1 MSGNMGGVYGV
12 TCGGSSSVAGVKFG
26 TAGDFNR
33 HPRLKL
39 HISPIVV
46 ASILPFGGIEFAWSD
61 EKIGGAEIVINNV
74 QGALP
79 TGSQVPVAQGDS
91 VFLNESVQSGADSK
105 ARLLLEDNTNVSIGP
120 GSTLKLD
127 NFVYSGPKQPGTIA
141 LNIGK
146 GTLRFVTGDAS
157 KRAYTIWTPT
167 AAIGVR
173 GTILRIEVSP
183 TETKVINEEGTAI
196 VCHRQRNEYA
206 SVEELRKR
214 RCSRGPLAAGL
225 PTKKTPLASAAPA
238 GEGVPCGCAELLVP
252 NQQATVSQSQI
263 AVTEAPVG
271 AISEPIIAEGFAGG
285 FFAPVGAV
293 ALVGGVL
300 AATAVAGATTGN
312 GGGPTFTPVSP

>member
-1 MSGNMGGVYGV
+1 MSG
-12 TCGGSSSVAGVKFG
+12 AKFRTG
-26 TAGDFNR
+26 WGLDR
-33 HPRLKL
+33 RLGLKLHML
-39 HISPIVV
+39 HISPIVL
-46 ASILPFGGIEFAWSD
+46 ASILLFGGMELAWSD

-91 VFLNESVQSGADSK
+91 VFLNEAVQSGADSK

-127 NFVYSGPKQPGTIA
+127 SFVYSGPKKPGTIA

-157 KRAYTIWTPT
+157 KRAYTIYTPT

-214 RCSRGPLAAGL
+214 RCSKEQQKKGL
-225 PTKKTPLASAAPA
+225 
-238 GEGVPCGCAELLVP
+238 CGCEELLVP
-252 NQQATVSQSQI
+252 NQQATVSQSTI
-263 AVTEAPVG
+263 GVTEAPVG
-271 AISEPIIAEGFAGG
+271 AISEPIIGEGLAGG
-285 FFAPVGAV
+285 FFAPPVGAV

-300 AATAVAGATTGN
+300 AATAIGGATSGN
-312 GGGPTFTPVSP
+312 GGGPTSSPVSP

>member
-1 MSGNMGGVYGV
+1 M
-12 TCGGSSSVAGVKFG
+12 
-26 TAGDFNR
+26 
-33 HPRLKL
+33 
-39 HISPIVV
+39 
-46 ASILPFGGIEFAWSD
+46 
-61 EKIGGAEIVINNV
+61 
-74 QGALP
+74 
-79 TGSQVPVAQGDS
+79 AQGDS
-91 VFLNESVQSGADSK
+91 VFLNEAVQSGTDSK

-127 NFVYSGPKQPGTIA
+127 SFVYSGPKQPGTIA

-214 RCSRGPLAAGL
+214 RCSKEQQKKGL
-225 PTKKTPLASAAPA
+225 
-238 GEGVPCGCAELLVP
+238 CGCEELLVP
-252 NQQATVSQSQI
+252 NQQATVSQSEI

-285 FFAPVGAV
+285 FFAPPVGAV

-300 AATAVAGATTGN
+300 AATAVGGATTGN
-312 GGGPTFTPVSP
+312 GGGPTSTPVVSPLSP

>member
-1 MSGNMGGVYGV
+1 MPGTNCATVRGRNP
-12 TCGGSSSVAGVKFG
+12 CAGSK
-26 TAGDFNR
+26 
-33 HPRLKL
+33 P
-39 HISPIVV
+39 HIWRIVV
-46 ASILPFGGIEFAWSD
+46 ASILLFGGIEFAWPD

-74 QGALP
+74 QGALA

-91 VFLNESVQSGADSK
+91 VFLNEAVQSGADSK

-120 GSTLKLD
+120 GSTVKLD
-127 NFVYSGPKQPGTIA
+127 NFVYSGPKRPGTIA

-157 KRAYTIWTPT
+157 KRAYTIWTTT

-214 RCSRGPLAAGL
+214 RCSKAQQAKGL
-225 PTKKTPLASAAPA
+225 
-238 GEGVPCGCAELLVP
+238 CGCEELLVP
-252 NQQATVSQSQI
+252 NQEATVSQTQI
-263 AVTEAPVG
+263 GVTEAPVG
-271 AISEPIIAEGFAGG
+271 AISDPIIPEGFAGG
-285 FFAPVGAV
+285 FFTPPVGAA
-293 ALVGGVL
+293 ALVG
-300 AATAVAGATTGN
+300 AVMASVAVGGATTSGI
-312 GGGPTFTPVSP
+312 PTPALFSVSPVSP

>member
-1 MSGNMGGVYGV
+1 VSG
-12 TCGGSSSVAGVKFG
+12 AIFG
-26 TAGDFNR
+26 TGWGLNR
-33 HPRLKL
+33 HRGSKL
-39 HISPIVV
+39 HISPIVLS
-46 ASILPFGGIEFAWSD
+46 SILLFGGCELAWSD

-91 VFLNESVQSGADSK
+91 VFLNEAVQSGPDSK

-183 TETKVINEEGTAI
+183 TETRVINEEGVAI

-214 RCSRGPLAAGL
+214 RCSKEQKKKGL
-225 PTKKTPLASAAPA
+225 
-238 GEGVPCGCAELLVP
+238 CGCEELLLP
-252 NQQATVSQSQI
+252 NQQATVSESQI

-285 FFAPVGAV
+285 FFAPA
-293 ALVGGVL
+293 AIVGGVI
-300 AATAVAGATTGN
+300 AAGTIAGATTSN
-312 GGGPTFTPVSP
+312 GPAITPSPLSP

>member
-1 MSGNMGGVYGV
+1 VSG
-12 TCGGSSSVAGVKFG
+12 AKFG
-26 TAGDFNR
+26 TGRGLNR
-33 HPRLKL
+33 HLGLKL
-39 HISPIVV
+39 HISPIVL
-46 ASILPFGGIEFAWSD
+46 ASILLFGGSELAWSD
-61 EKIGGAEIVINNV
+61 EKIGGAEIVVNNV

-91 VFLNESVQSGADSK
+91 VFLNEAVQSGPDSK

-183 TETKVINEEGTAI
+183 TETRVINEEGVAI

-214 RCSRGPLAAGL
+214 RCSKEQKKKGL
-225 PTKKTPLASAAPA
+225 
-238 GEGVPCGCAELLVP
+238 CGCEELLLP
-252 NQQATVSQSQI
+252 NQQATVSESQI

-285 FFAPVGAV
+285 FFAPA
-293 ALVGGVL
+293 AIVGGVI
-300 AATAVAGATTGN
+300 AAGTIAGATTSN
-312 GGGPTFTPVSP
+312 GPAITPSPLSP

>member
-1 MSGNMGGVYGV
+1 MSG
-12 TCGGSSSVAGVKFG
+12 AKFG
-26 TAGDFNR
+26 TAGGLNR
-33 HPRLKL
+33 RPSLKL
-39 HISPIVV
+39 RISPIVV
-46 ASILPFGGIEFAWSD
+46 ASILLFGGIEFAWCD

-74 QGALP
+74 RGALP

-91 VFLNESVQSGADSK
+91 VFLNEAVQSGADSK

-120 GSTLKLD
+120 GSTVKLD

-173 GTILRIEVSP
+173 GTILRVEVTP

-196 VCHRQRNEYA
+196 VCHRKKNEYA

-214 RCSRGPLAAGL
+214 RCSKAQRERGL
-225 PTKKTPLASAAPA
+225 
-238 GEGVPCGCAELLVP
+238 CGCEELLVP
-252 NQQATVSQSQI
+252 NQQATVSQSEI

-271 AISEPIIAEGFAGG
+271 AISDPIIAEGFGLGG
-285 FFAPVGAV
+285 TLGGAPLAAVGLVGAAAIAGV
-293 ALVGGVL
+293 AAGVS
-300 AATAVAGATTGN
+300 ASNSTG
-312 GGGPTFTPVSP
+312 TPPVVPLSPP

>member
-1 MSGNMGGVYGV
+1 MPGPNLAIVR
-12 TCGGSSSVAGVKFG
+12 GSNQGARSK
-26 TAGDFNR
+26 
-33 HPRLKL
+33 P
-39 HISPIVV
+39 HIWCIVI
-46 ASILPFGGIEFAWSD
+46 ASILLFGGIESAWSD
-61 EKIGGAEIVINNV
+61 EKIGGAEIIINNV
-74 QGALP
+74 QGALS

-91 VFLNESVQSGADSK
+91 VFLNEAVQSGADSK

-127 NFVYSGPKQPGTIA
+127 NFVYSGPKRPGTIA

-146 GTLRFVTGDAS
+146 GTLRFVTGDAA
-157 KRAYTIWTPT
+157 KRAYTIYTPT

-214 RCSRGPLAAGL
+214 RCSKAQQAKGL
-225 PTKKTPLASAAPA
+225 
-238 GEGVPCGCAELLVP
+238 CGCEELLVP
-252 NQQATVSQSQI
+252 NQQATVSQTQI
-263 AVTEAPVG
+263 GVTEAPVG
-271 AISEPIIAEGFAGG
+271 AISDPIIAEGFAGG
-285 FFAPVGAV
+285 FFAPPVGAV

-300 AATAVAGATTGN
+300 AATAIGGATTSGI
-312 GGGPTFTPVSP
+312 PTATLFASPVSP

>member
-1 MSGNMGGVYGV
+1 MAGPVQLA
-12 TCGGSSSVAGVKFG
+12 CGGYCSLSGPRFG
-26 TAGDFNR
+26 TGTGGGLNGR
-33 HPRLKL
+33 HPGLKL

-46 ASILPFGGIEFAWSD
+46 ASILLFGGIELAWSD

-79 TGSQVPVAQGDS
+79 TGSQIPVAQGDS
-91 VFLNESVQSGADSK
+91 VFLNEAVQSGADSK

-127 NFVYSGPKQPGTIA
+127 RFVYSGPKQPGTIA

-173 GTILRIEVSP
+173 GTILRIDVSP
-183 TETKVINEEGTAI
+183 TETRVINEEGTAI

-214 RCSRGPLAAGL
+214 RCKAADL
-225 PTKKTPLASAAPA
+225 PTRKEEQTRGS
-238 GEGVPCGCAELLVP
+238 CGCAELLVP
-252 NQQATVSQSQI
+252 NQQATISQSQI

-271 AISEPIIAEGFAGG
+271 AISDPIIAEGFAGG
-285 FFAPVGAV
+285 FFAPPIGAA
-293 ALVGGVL
+293 ALGLGAIAAAAIGG
-300 AATAVAGATTGN
+300 AATSSGN
-312 GGGPTFTPVSP
+312 PTPFAFVSSVSP

>member
-1 MSGNMGGVYGV
+1 MSGARFRTAWGVNCRPG
-12 TCGGSSSVAGVKFG
+12 
-26 TAGDFNR
+26 
-33 HPRLKL
+33 LKL
-39 HISPIVV
+39 RISPIVV
-46 ASILPFGGIEFAWSD
+46 ASLLLFGGSEFAWSD

-91 VFLNESVQSGADSK
+91 VFLNEAVQSGPDSK

-183 TETKVINEEGTAI
+183 TETRVINEEGIAI

-206 SVEELRKR
+206 SVEDLRKR
-214 RCSRGPLAAGL
+214 RCSKEQKKKGL
-225 PTKKTPLASAAPA
+225 
-238 GEGVPCGCAELLVP
+238 CGCEELLLP

-271 AISEPIIAEGFAGG
+271 AISDPIIAEGFAGG
-285 FFAPVGAV
+285 FFAPPVVGAV
-293 ALVGGVL
+293 LVGGVI
-300 AATAVAGATTGN
+300 AAGAIAGATTIERAA
-312 GGGPTFTPVSP
+312 PPSPLSP

>member
-1 MSGNMGGVYGV
+1 MYK
-12 TCGGSSSVAGVKFG
+12 ALF
-26 TAGDFNR
+26 R
-33 HPRLKL
+33 
-39 HISPIVV
+39 
-46 ASILPFGGIEFAWSD
+46 
-61 EKIGGAEIVINNV
+61 
-74 QGALP
+74 QGAKSP
-79 TGSQVPVAQGDS
+79 WRKAIACSS
-91 VFLNESVQSGADSK
+91 MKSVQSGADSK

-214 RCSRGPLAAGL
+214 RCGKEQKGPLAADL
-225 PTKKTPLASAAPA
+225 PTKKTTLASAAAA
-238 GEGVPCGCAELLVP
+238 GEGFPCGCAELLVP

-312 GGGPTFTPVSP
+312 GGGPTSSPVSP

>member
-1 MSGNMGGVYGV
+1 VSG
-12 TCGGSSSVAGVKFG
+12 AIFG
-26 TAGDFNR
+26 TGWGLNR
-33 HPRLKL
+33 HSGLKL
-39 HISPIVV
+39 QIRPILL
-46 ASILPFGGIEFAWSD
+46 SSFLLFGGCELAWSD

-91 VFLNESVQSGADSK
+91 VFLNEAVQSGAESK
-105 ARLLLEDNTNVSIGP
+105 AKLLLEDNTNVSIGP

-127 NFVYSGPKQPGTIA
+127 SFVYSGPKQPGTIA

-183 TETKVINEEGTAI
+183 TETRVINEEGTAI

-214 RCSRGPLAAGL
+214 RCSKEQKKKGL
-225 PTKKTPLASAAPA
+225 
-238 GEGVPCGCAELLVP
+238 CGCEELLIP
-252 NQQATVSQSQI
+252 NQQATVSESQI

-271 AISEPIIAEGFAGG
+271 AISDPIIAEGFAGG
-285 FFAPVGAV
+285 FFAPPVVAA
-293 ALVGGVL
+293 ALVGGVIAAGAITG
-300 AATAVAGATTGN
+300 AATTSSAPN
-312 GGGPTFTPVSP
+312 SPLSP

>member
-1 MSGNMGGVYGV
+1 VSG
-12 TCGGSSSVAGVKFG
+12 AKFG
-26 TAGDFNR
+26 TGRGLNR
-33 HPRLKL
+33 HLGLKL
-39 HISPIVV
+39 HTSSIVL
-46 ASILPFGGIEFAWSD
+46 ASILLFGGSELAWSD
-61 EKIGGAEIVINNV
+61 EKIGGAEIVVNNV

-79 TGSQVPVAQGDS
+79 TGSEVPVAQGDS
-91 VFLNESVQSGADSK
+91 VFLNEAVQSGPDSK

-183 TETKVINEEGTAI
+183 TETRVINEEGVAI
-196 VCHRQRNEYA
+196 VCHRQRNDYA
-206 SVEELRKR
+206 SVEDLRKR
-214 RCSRGPLAAGL
+214 RCSKEQKKKGL
-225 PTKKTPLASAAPA
+225 
-238 GEGVPCGCAELLVP
+238 CGCEELLLP

-271 AISEPIIAEGFAGG
+271 AISEPIITEGLAGG
-285 FFAPVGAV
+285 FFAPPLGAAVFVGA
-293 ALVGGVL
+293 AI
-300 AATAVAGATTGN
+300 AAGTIAGATTSN
-312 GGGPTFTPVSP
+312 GPAITPSPLSP

>member
-1 MSGNMGGVYGV
+1 M
-12 TCGGSSSVAGVKFG
+12 
-26 TAGDFNR
+26 
-33 HPRLKL
+33 
-39 HISPIVV
+39 V
-46 ASILPFGGIEFAWSD
+46 ASILLFGGIELAWSD

-91 VFLNESVQSGADSK
+91 VFLNEAVQSGADSK

-127 NFVYSGPKQPGTIA
+127 RFVYSGPKQPGTIA
-141 LNIGK
+141 LNLGK

-183 TETKVINEEGTAI
+183 TETRVINEEGTAI
-196 VCHRQRNEYA
+196 ICHRQKNEYA

-214 RCSRGPLAAGL
+214 HCRQGADL
-225 PTKKTPLASAAPA
+225 PTRKEQQTKGS
-238 GEGVPCGCAELLVP
+238 CGCAELLVP

-285 FFAPVGAV
+285 FFAPA
-293 ALVGGVL
+293 AIVGGVI
-300 AATAVAGATTGN
+300 AAGTIAGATTSN
-312 GGGPTFTPVSP
+312 GGPAIPPSPLSP